1 MGHIRSPQ
9 TLKWQLLAVM
19 DAPKRLLSSNVIL
32 SRPQPVQGIRK
43 ALYDRGGGSQTGK
56 VHISVAL

>member
-1 MGHIRSPQ
+1 MGHIRRLQ
-9 TLKWQLLAVM
+9 ALKWQLLAVT

-32 SRPQPVQGIRK
+32 SRPQPVQGTRE

-56 VHISVAL
+56 VHIPVAL